1 MVNTLPP
8 NAESVASIRV
18 GEDKNAHALRCS
30 PPSKKKANKR
40 ENGFSQDFKNGPE
53 KKLQKY
59 DL

>member
-1 MVNTLPP
+1 MLPTP
-8 NAESVASIRV
+8 Q
-18 GEDKNAHALRCS
+18 
-30 PPSKKKANKR
+30 KKANKR